1 MKIKIYTY
9 LELLGMF
16 ILLVAFVWQ
25 MHSVY
30 MSQWVT
36 NAKLY
41 KFETALDQILMCE
54 VDEAIKDSTR
64 YKGEAVM
71 WVDYDG
77 VRNFSEAYYEDAKRI
92 EKWQD
97 SANQSWAW
105 QVVLYFIGS
114 LCVWLGKAWN
124 SNWITFDK
132 KKRE

>member
-1 MKIKIYTY
+1 MSIRFRKY
-9 LELLGMF
+9 LEPIGMF

-41 KFETALDQILMCE
+41 KFEKALDQILLCE
-54 VDEAIKDSTR
+54 VDEALKDNMR
-64 YKGEAVM
+64 YKGEAM
-71 WVDYDG
+71 MYVDYDG
-77 VRNFSEAYYEDAKRI
+77 VRNFSEAYYEDARRI

-97 SANQSWAW
+97 SASRSWRW

-114 LCVWLGKAWN
+114 VCVLINKVRN
-124 SNWITFDK
+124 YN
-132 KKRE
+132 

>member
-1 MKIKIYTY
+1 MKIRINTY
-9 LELLGMF
+9 LELLGTF

-41 KFETALDQILMCE
+41 KFEKALDQILMCE

-71 WVDYDG
+71 RVDYYG
-77 VRNFSEAYYEDAKRI
+77 VRNFSEAYYEDANRI
-92 EKWQD
+92 KKMAGFGKPLMGMAG
-97 SANQSWAW
+97 SAVFYRKFVRLVGQGLESQLDN
-105 QVVLYFIGS
+105 I
-114 LCVWLGKAWN
+114 
-124 SNWITFDK
+124 
-132 KKRE
+132 R